1 MTKDEYGGRYLDKK
15 MKNNTLPYAME
26 YLNLIADYSEKAE
39 KFWERS
45 IHNGK

>member
-26 YLNLIADYSEKAE
+26 YLNLIADYSEKVSA
-39 KFWERS
+39 
-45 IHNGK
+45 